1 MNENISIQD
10 IAKKLNPI
18 SWDILK
24 MLEKN
29 EDLTYTQ
36 VKEKLSVSQE
46 KAAKEIIRLEGGL
59 LIESERDKIDAR
71 VLRFKLTEHGVN
83 IIKYKK

>member
-1 MNENISIQD
+1 MNESILLQD

-18 SWDILK
+18 SWDILR

-29 EDLTYTQ
+29 EDLTYTNI
-36 VKEKLSVSQE
+36 KERLSVSQE
-46 KAAKEIIRLEGGL
+46 KAAKEIIRLEGGI

-71 VLRFKLTEHGVN
+71 ILRFRLTEYGLN
-83 IIKYKK
+83 IIQYKK